1 MTFARLI
8 QVALLLALL
17 GPASA
22 SPVLISPAGE
32 VTVDG
37 QRRVLRTPAQ
47 VVDGALLVPL
57 QETAALLGRPAQVS
71 GTLFQAGRL
80 VVQTSNRSMTIDGV
94 PYAGKLV
101 LTPGGDPLVEAR
113 LLAYALD
120 APLTVQA
127 GGVLVFSRP
136 TGSVPVPAP
145 QPAAPPAQGATVPAP
160 AGGRPE
166 ARFATNKAV
175 YAPGERVT
183 YTDFSFDPDGLN
195 LARKWEGQQDVFFTP
210 GEHQI
215 TLMVTNTKG
224 MVSAP
229 YTRTIRVEGAPVNTP
244 LSFAL
249 RHTPVGATFAD
260 TRNPA
265 YPAAAATMT
274 PGPSFPLLFS
284 DSPEAPTQSGVLY
297 RDRAAGRVRVVAYH
311 LNRLPRPARLFV
323 LARPTTANTSVEVQ
337 REGSAG
343 GTRLESVLGQVSVLD
358 FLTSAGRARQL
369 LDPQAPTALYIS
381 PLLTPE
387 QGATALL
394 DLNISGEAE
403 ISVVMLED
411 GRQPT
416 NDTLAALPVLPPD
429 GKHQRGTFPQA
440 VRRLTVPVGGAPVQV
455 PLGDAVS
462 DLPLLGTDALTG
474 TPQRLSG
481 NYGLLYE
488 LTVEN
493 TVPGNSVVIAFA
505 PRGGV
510 YRGGVVLDD
519 GLDRQVL
526 RIPGSGVLT
535 NGDQPLLLW
544 RSAARTVRLSFLPA
558 GGSFLPVSLVLYPL
572 SGDARP

>member
-1 MTFARLI
+1 MFRS
-8 QVALLLALL
+8 ALLLALL
-17 GPASA
+17 TASA
-22 SPVLISPAGE
+22 SAASPLLISPTGE
-32 VTVDG
+32 VTVAG
-37 QRRVLRTPAQ
+37 QRLQLRTPAQ
-47 VVDGALLVPL
+47 VVDGTVLVPL
-57 QETAALLGRPAQVS
+57 RETAALLGRPAQVS

-101 LTPGGDPLVEAR
+101 LTPGGEPLVEAR

-120 APLTVQA
+120 AQLTVQP
-127 GGVLVFSRP
+127 GGVLAFS
-136 TGSVPVPAP
+136 GPATAQTPAQPP
-145 QPAAPPAQGATVPAP
+145 QPAVVAPVQGTAAP
-160 AGGRPE
+160 ATGLPE

-183 YTDFSFDPDGLN
+183 YTEFSFDPDGLN

-215 TLMVTNTKG
+215 TLVVTNTKG
-224 MVSAP
+224 QVSAP
-229 YTRTIRVEGAPVNTP
+229 YTRTIRVEGAALNTP
-244 LSFAL
+244 LSYAL
-249 RHTPVGATFAD
+249 RHTPVGATFPD

-265 YPAAAATMT
+265 YPAAATVT
-274 PGPSFPLLFS
+274 PSPSFPLLFS
-284 DSPEAPTQSGVLY
+284 DSPEAPAQSGVLY

-311 LNRLPRPARLFV
+311 LNRLPRPARLLV
-323 LARPTTANTSVEVQ
+323 LARPTAANTSVEVL

-369 LDPQAPTALYIS
+369 LGAQEPTALYIS

-387 QGATALL
+387 QGATVLL
-394 DLNISGEAE
+394 DLDISGEAE
-403 ISVVMLED
+403 LSVVMLED

-416 NDTLAALPVLPPD
+416 NETLAALPVLPPD

-493 TVPGNSVVIAFA
+493 TVPGNRVVIAFA

-519 GLDRQVL
+519 GLDRQVV

-544 RSAARTVRLSFLPA
+544 RSAARTVRLSFIPA

-572 SGDARP
+572 PGDARP